1 MNWIFQKLQPRRTR
15 DAGIATAGA
24 EANLRAALTEPAAPG
39 EDESYRRLMGVIA
52 DDMRLRAPA
61 PARRGWSWMPV
72 TSVSAAA
79 AIFIALAYTA
89 GVDRGVRIARQT
101 PPQYVATLPPATEPV
116 VPHGQY
122 VPPVKPAPTMAQ
134 PAPPAPKP
142 APPSPAT
149 DAAPMNYIGNIA
161 LEGLSR
167 DQRDMLAIYVR
178 QAEAGEWASA
188 ARSLERLANT
198 DPGSDVAM
206 TALLG
211 AAEIYRGRLH
221 DNASALGL
229 YRREQQALTDQLAS
243 AADAGH
249 KSDLQARLDQVRAG
263 IAELAAA
270 DD

>member
-1 MNWIFQKLQPRRTR
+1 MNWILQKFQPRKAR
-15 DAGIATAGA
+15 GIGVTTPGA

-52 DDMRLRAPA
+52 DDMRLRHPA
-61 PARRGWSWMPV
+61 PVRHGWSWMPV

-89 GVDRGVRIARQT
+89 GVDRGVRIAQQS
-101 PPQYVATLPPATEPV
+101 PPQQVATLPPASEPV

-122 VPPVKPAPTMAQ
+122 VPPVKAAQ
-134 PAPPAPKP
+134 PAARPAAPAPKP
-142 APPSPAT
+142 APPSPAP
-149 DAAPMNYIGNIA
+149 DATPMNYIGNIA

-178 QAEAGEWASA
+178 QAEGGEWASA

-198 DPGSDVAM
+198 DPASDVAM
-206 TALLG
+206 TALQG

-229 YRREQQALTDQLAS
+229 YQREQQALTEQLAS
-243 AADAGH
+243 ADAGH
-249 KSDLQARLDQVRAG
+249 KADLQARLDQVNAG
-263 IAELAAA
+263 ITELNAAS
-270 DD
+270 D